1 MITVTIV
8 DDHPLAREGLKQA
21 LGRDRQIRIVGEAR
35 SGAELEAGL
44 NPVPDVLILDIH
56 MPEFKAERDI
66 PQHRERYP
74 EMKIVIV
81 TASHDGTLVRRL
93 MEDVDGYLL
102 KSDDVDVYARVV
114 REVCR
119 SRKSF
124 SRQAM
129 DLALNAPKLPA
140 LTKRELEVLSL
151 AARGFK
157 SAQIAEELHLSERTV
172 ASHLATA
179 GEKLGVCGRT
189 AAVAQAIELGL
200 VSTGTSEDRAPY

>member
-1 MITVTIV
+1 MITVSIV

-21 LGRDRQIRIVGEAR
+21 LGRDPGIRVIGEAK
-35 SGAELEAGL
+35 SGSDLEAAL
-44 NPVPDVLILDIH
+44 KPVPDVLILDVH
-56 MPEFKAERDI
+56 MPEFKADRDI
-66 PQHRERYP
+66 PRLRERYP

-81 TASHDGTLVRRL
+81 TASHDGTLVQRL
-93 MEDVDGYLL
+93 MGGVHGYLL

-124 SRQAM
+124 SQQAM
-129 DLALNAPKLPA
+129 DLALNAPKLPD
-140 LTKRELEVLSL
+140 LSERELEVLSL

-157 SAQIAEELHLSERTV
+157 SAQIARQLYLSERTV

-189 AAVAQAIELGL
+189 AAVAKAVELGL
-200 VSTGTSEDRAPY
+200 VSTGTSEGKDSY